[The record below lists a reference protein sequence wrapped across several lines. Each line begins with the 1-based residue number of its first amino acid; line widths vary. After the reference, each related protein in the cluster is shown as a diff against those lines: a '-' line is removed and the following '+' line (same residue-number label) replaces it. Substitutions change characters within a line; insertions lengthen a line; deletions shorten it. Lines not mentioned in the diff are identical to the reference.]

1 MEIPENI
8 YSSELLEIFK
18 EHEHYKVFPLIYSIK
33 DTLNKYY
40 QYPEDLCQLCF
51 MTCIDSN
58 NNDSDSDDINM
69 NMILVNNLAQTEY
82 PEQLLCN
89 KCTSTFSKMD
99 VLNLIQEIL
108 NETYHNEGNERF
120 NEFIK
125 LFRTIGFEYVM
136 NPYEKLLT
144 TYFSYDMGN
153 YYSYHKKCS
162 HFTGISN
169 KCDNVDILCPFIL
182 DIIEHIDDL
191 YFTNYLYSCPL
202 QYMEI
207 LIKKGNSVANNKSS
221 SKGNWTGIDINYI
234 FNLSKHMGNQ
244 TVFGS
249 LLYSYLDDD
258 RNNIIKRIDKL
269 ISLGTDVNIGNPIRY
284 ITGIQYENRPYRIE
298 KIKYLKNIGVKFD
311 NMCITNCSSVEECK
325 FHKMLYDTRLG
336 KLIQSLS

>member
-8 YSSELLEIFK
+8 CSPELQEIFGK
-18 EHEHYKVFPLIYSIK
+18 YEHYKVFPLIYSIK
-33 DTLNKYY
+33 DTLIKFY

-51 MTCIDSN
+51 MTCVDYN
-58 NNDSDSDDINM
+58 NNDNDSDNNSDNDSDYINM
-69 NMILVNNLAQTEY
+69 NMMVVNILAKTEY
-82 PEQLLCN
+82 PEQLLCPE
-89 KCTSTFSKMD
+89 CIGVYSKIN
-99 VLNLIQEIL
+99 VLNLIQNIL
-108 NETYHNEGNERF
+108 NETYHYMGNEGF

-125 LFRTIGFEYVM
+125 LFRTIGDEYVL

-144 TYFSYDMGN
+144 EYFSYDMSK
-153 YYSYHKKCS
+153 YDTYHKKCS

-207 LIKKGNSVANNKSS
+207 LIKKG
-221 SKGNWTGIDINYI
+221 IDINYV
-234 FNLSKHMGNQ
+234 FNLGKHMGNQ

-249 LLYSYLDDD
+249 LLYSYLDNDM
-258 RNNIIKRIDKL
+258 NNIIKRIDKL
-269 ISLGTDVNIGNPIRY
+269 ISLGANVNIGNPIRY
-284 ITGIQYENRPYRIE
+284 ITGIQYENRPYKIE
-298 KIKYLKNIGVKFD
+298 KIKYLKKIGVKFE
-311 NMCITNCSSVEECK
+311 NKCISNCLSVEECK

-336 KLIQSLS
+336 KLIQSLGIN

>member
-1 MEIPENI
+1 MEILENI
-8 YSSELLEIFK
+8 CSPELQEIFRDY
-18 EHEHYKVFPLIYSIK
+18 EHYKVFPLIYSIK
-33 DTLNKYY
+33 DTLNTYY
-40 QYPEDLCQLCF
+40 QYPKDLCQLCF
-51 MTCIDSN
+51 MTCIDN

-69 NMILVNNLAQTEY
+69 NMMVVNILAKTEY

-108 NETYHNEGNERF
+108 NETYHNEGNKMF

-125 LFRTIGFEYVM
+125 LFRAIGDEYVM

-144 TYFSYDMGN
+144 TYFSYDMGD

-169 KCDNVDILCPFIL
+169 KCDNMDILCPHIL
-182 DIIEHIDDL
+182 DIIDHIDDL
-191 YFTNYLYSCPL
+191 YHTNYLYSCPL
-202 QYMEI
+202 QYMKI
-207 LIKKGNSVANNKSS
+207 LIKKGIN
-221 SKGNWTGIDINYI
+221 INYI
-234 FNLSKHMGNQ
+234 FNLGKHMGNQ

-258 RNNIIKRIDKL
+258 RNNHIKRIDKL
-269 ISLGTDVNIGNPIRY
+269 ILLGADVNIGNPIRY
-284 ITGIQYENRPYRIE
+284 ITGIQYENRPYKIE
-298 KIKYLKNIGVKFD
+298 KIKYLIKIGVKFD

-336 KLIQSLS
+336 KLIQQLALN

>member
-1 MEIPENI
+1 MSNLEMEIPENI
-8 YSSELLEIFK
+8 CSPELQEIFG
-18 EHEHYKVFPLIYSIK
+18 EHAHYKVFPLIYSIK

-58 NNDSDSDDINM
+58 NNDNYNDSDYSDYININM
-69 NMILVNNLAQTEY
+69 NMMVVNILAKTEY
-82 PEQLLCN
+82 PEQLLCP
-89 KCTSTFSKMD
+89 KCIGVYSKMD

-108 NETYHNEGNERF
+108 NETYHYMGNEGF

-125 LFRTIGFEYVM
+125 LFRTIGDEYVM

-144 TYFSYDMGN
+144 EYFSYDMVK
-153 YYSYHKKCS
+153 YDTYHKKCS

-191 YFTNYLYSCPL
+191 YFTDYLYSCPL

-207 LIKKGNSVANNKSS
+207 LIKKG
-221 SKGNWTGIDINYI
+221 IDINYI
-234 FNLSKHMGNQ
+234 FNLGEHVDVSNQ

-249 LLYSYLDDD
+249 LLYGYLDDD
-258 RNNIIKRIDKL
+258 RYNIIKRIDKL
-269 ISLGTDVNIGNPIRY
+269 ISLGADVNIGKPIRY
-284 ITGIQYENRPYRIE
+284 ITGIQYENRPYKIE
-298 KIKYLKNIGVKFD
+298 KIKYLIKIGVKFE
-311 NMCITNCSSVEECK
+311 NKCISNCLSVEECK

-336 KLIQSLS
+336 KLIQQLELN

>member
-1 MEIPENI
+1 MNNQI
-8 YSSELLEIFK
+8 YSSELLEIF
-18 EHEHYKVFPLIYSIK
+18 EEYEHYKVFPLIYSIK

-51 MTCIDSN
+51 MTSIIHNHYECDHDID
-58 NNDSDSDDINM
+58 DDDNIN
-69 NMILVNNLAQTEY
+69 IIVINNLAKTEY
-82 PEQLLCN
+82 TKEFLC
-89 KCTSTFSKMD
+89 CDCMDVYSKMD

-125 LFRTIGFEYVM
+125 LFRTIGNEYII

-144 TYFSYDMGN
+144 TYFSYDMGK

-169 KCDNVDILCPFIL
+169 KCDNVDILCPHIL

-191 YFTNYLYSCPL
+191 YHTNYLYSCPL

-207 LIKKGNSVANNKSS
+207 LIKKNIN
-221 SKGNWTGIDINYI
+221 INYI
-234 FNLSKHMGNQ
+234 FNLSKHTGNQ
-244 TVFGS
+244 TIFGS

-269 ISLGTDVNIGNPIRY
+269 ISLGADVNIGNPIRY

-298 KIKYLKNIGVKFD
+298 KIKYLKKIGVRFD
-311 NMCITNCSSVEECK
+311 NKCITNCSSVEECK

-336 KLIQSLS
+336 KLIQQL

>member
-8 YSSELLEIFK
+8 CSPELQEIFGK
-18 EHEHYKVFPLIYSIK
+18 YEHYKVFPLIYSIK

-58 NNDSDSDDINM
+58 NNDSDSDDINSDDINM
-69 NMILVNNLAQTEY
+69 NMMVVNILEKTQY

-89 KCTSTFSKMD
+89 KCTSTFSKID

-125 LFRTIGFEYVM
+125 LFRTIGDEYVM

-144 TYFSYDMGN
+144 EYFSYDMGD
-153 YYSYHKKCS
+153 YYSYHKKCY

-182 DIIEHIDDL
+182 DIIDHIDDL
-191 YFTNYLYSCPL
+191 YFNSYLYSCPL

-207 LIKKGNSVANNKSS
+207 LIKKG
-221 SKGNWTGIDINYI
+221 IDINYV
-234 FNLSKHMGNQ
+234 FNL
-244 TVFGS
+244 TTIFG
-249 LLYSYLDDD
+249 
-258 RNNIIKRIDKL
+258 
-269 ISLGTDVNIGNPIRY
+269 
-284 ITGIQYENRPYRIE
+284 
-298 KIKYLKNIGVKFD
+298 
-311 NMCITNCSSVEECK
+311 
-325 FHKMLYDTRLG
+325 
-336 KLIQSLS
+336 

>member
-8 YSSELLEIFK
+8 CSFELQEIFGK
-18 EHEHYKVFPLIYSIK
+18 YEHYKVFPLIYSIK

-58 NNDSDSDDINM
+58 NNDNNSDNNSDNFWDDINM
-69 NMILVNNLAQTEY
+69 NMLVVIILAQTEY

-89 KCTSTFSKMD
+89 KCTGTFSKME
-99 VLNLIQEIL
+99 VLNLIQQIL
-108 NETYHNEGNERF
+108 NETYHNEGNKRF

-125 LFRTIGFEYVM
+125 LFKTIGDEYVM

-144 TYFSYDMGN
+144 EYFSYDMGN
-153 YYSYHKKCS
+153 YYTYHEKCS

-191 YFTNYLYSCPL
+191 YFTDYLYSCPL

-207 LIKKGNSVANNKSS
+207 LIKKG
-221 SKGNWTGIDINYI
+221 IDINYV
-234 FNLSKHMGNQ
+234 FNLGEHMGNQ

-249 LLYSYLDDD
+249 LLYGYLDDD
-258 RNNIIKRIDKL
+258 MNNIIKRIDKL
-269 ISLGTDVNIGNPIRY
+269 ISLGADVNIGNPIRY
-284 ITGIQYENRPYRIE
+284 ITGIQYENRPYKIE
-298 KIKYLKNIGVKFD
+298 KIKYLIKIGVKFE
-311 NMCITNCSSVEECK
+311 NKCISNCLSVEECK

-336 KLIQSLS
+336 KLIQQL

>member
-8 YSSELLEIFK
+8 CSPELQEIFG
-18 EHEHYKVFPLIYSIK
+18 EYEHYKVFPLIYSIK
-33 DTLNKYY
+33 DTLNTYY

-51 MTCIDSN
+51 MTCVDSN
-58 NNDSDSDDINM
+58 NNDSDSDSDDINM
-69 NMILVNNLAQTEY
+69 NMMLVNILAQTEY

-89 KCTSTFSKMD
+89 KCTGVFSKMD

-125 LFRTIGFEYVM
+125 LFRTIGNEYVM

-144 TYFSYDMGN
+144 TYFSYDMGD

-191 YFTNYLYSCPL
+191 YFTSYLYSCPL

-207 LIKKGNSVANNKSS
+207 LIKKGIN
-221 SKGNWTGIDINYI
+221 INYI

-269 ISLGTDVNIGNPIRY
+269 ISLGADVNIGNPIRY

-298 KIKYLKNIGVKFD
+298 KIKYLIKIGVKFD
-311 NMCITNCSSVEECK
+311 NRCITNCSSVEECK

-336 KLIQSLS
+336 KLIQQLALN

>member
-1 MEIPENI
+1 
-8 YSSELLEIFK
+8 
-18 EHEHYKVFPLIYSIK
+18 
-33 DTLNKYY
+33 
-40 QYPEDLCQLCF
+40 
-51 MTCIDSN
+51 MTCNDNNN
-58 NNDSDSDDINM
+58 NNDNNSDYINM
-69 NMILVNNLAQTEY
+69 NMLVVNILAKTEY

-89 KCTSTFSKMD
+89 KCTGTFSKMD
-99 VLNLIQEIL
+99 VLNLIQKIL
-108 NETYHNEGNERF
+108 NKTYHNEGNERF

-125 LFRTIGFEYVM
+125 LFRTIGSEYVM
-136 NPYEKLLT
+136 NPYEKLLSE
-144 TYFSYDMGN
+144 YFSYDMGN

-202 QYMEI
+202 QYMDI
-207 LIKKGNSVANNKSS
+207 LIKK
-221 SKGNWTGIDINYI
+221 GIDINYI

-269 ISLGTDVNIGNPIRY
+269 ISLGADVNIGNPIRY

-298 KIKYLKNIGVKFD
+298 KIKYLIKIGVKFD
-311 NMCITNCSSVEECK
+311 NKCITNCSSVEECK

-336 KLIQSLS
+336 KLIQQIALN

>member
-8 YSSELLEIFK
+8 CSYELLEIFR
-18 EHEHYKVFPLIYSIK
+18 EYEHYKVFPLIYSIK

-51 MTCIDSN
+51 GN
-58 NNDSDSDDINM
+58 NNNDNDSDSDNDNDSDYINM
-69 NMILVNNLAQTEY
+69 NMILVNNLAKTEY

-108 NETYHNEGNERF
+108 NETYHNEDNERF
-120 NEFIK
+120 NEIIK
-125 LFRTIGFEYVM
+125 LFRTIGDEYVM

-144 TYFSYDMGN
+144 EYFSYDMGD

-169 KCDNVDILCPFIL
+169 ACDNIDILCPHIL

-191 YFTNYLYSCPL
+191 YHTNYLYSCPL

-207 LIKKGNSVANNKSS
+207 LIKKG
-221 SKGNWTGIDINYI
+221 IDINYV
-234 FNLSKHMGNQ
+234 FNLREHMGNQ

-269 ISLGTDVNIGNPIRY
+269 ISLGADVNIGNPIRY

-298 KIKYLKNIGVKFD
+298 KIKYLIKIGVKFD

>member
-1 MEIPENI
+1 MENPENI
-8 YSSELLEIFK
+8 CSLELQELFGEY
-18 EHEHYKVFPLIYSIK
+18 EHYKVFPLIYSIK

-51 MTCIDSN
+51 MTCNDNNN
-58 NNDSDSDDINM
+58 NNDSDSDNDSDYINM
-69 NMILVNNLAQTEY
+69 NMLVVNILAKTEY

-89 KCTSTFSKMD
+89 KCTGTFSKMD
-99 VLNLIQEIL
+99 VLNLIQKIL
-108 NETYHNEGNERF
+108 NKTYHNEGNERF

-125 LFRTIGFEYVM
+125 LFRTIGSEYVM
-136 NPYEKLLT
+136 NPYEKLLSE
-144 TYFSYDMGN
+144 YFSYDMGN

-202 QYMEI
+202 QYMDI
-207 LIKKGNSVANNKSS
+207 LIKK
-221 SKGNWTGIDINYI
+221 GIDINYI

-269 ISLGTDVNIGNPIRY
+269 ISLGADVNIGNPIRY

-298 KIKYLKNIGVKFD
+298 KIKYLIKIGVKFD
-311 NMCITNCSSVEECK
+311 NKCITNCSSVEECK

-336 KLIQSLS
+336 KLIQQIALN

>member
-8 YSSELLEIFK
+8 CSPELQEIFGK
-18 EHEHYKVFPLIYSIK
+18 YEHYKVFPLIYSIK

-51 MTCIDSN
+51 MTCIAFN
-58 NNDSDSDDINM
+58 NNYNDSDNDSDNDNDSDYINM
-69 NMILVNNLAQTEY
+69 NMMVVNILAKTEY

-89 KCTSTFSKMD
+89 KCTGTFSKMD

-108 NETYHNEGNERF
+108 TETYHNEGNERF

-125 LFRTIGFEYVM
+125 LFRTIGDEYVL

-144 TYFSYDMGN
+144 EYFSYDMGD
-153 YYSYHKKCS
+153 YYTYHKKCS

-169 KCDNVDILCPFIL
+169 KCDNVDILCPHIL

-191 YFTNYLYSCPL
+191 YFTNYLKSCPL

-207 LIKKGNSVANNKSS
+207 LIKKG
-221 SKGNWTGIDINYI
+221 IDINYI
-234 FNLSKHMGNQ
+234 FNLNKYMGNQ

-249 LLYSYLDDD
+249 LLYGWIDHGGL
-258 RNNIIKRIDKL
+258 NNNKERVDKL
-269 ISLGTDVNIGNPIRY
+269 ISLGADVNIGNPIRY
-284 ITGIQYENRPYRIE
+284 ITGTQYENRPQRIE
-298 KIKYLKNIGVKFD
+298 KIKYLIKIGVKFE
-311 NMCITNCSSVEECK
+311 NKCITNCSSVEECK
-325 FHKMLYDTRLG
+325 FHMLYDTRLG
-336 KLIQSLS
+336 KLIQQLALE

>member
-8 YSSELLEIFK
+8 CSPELQEIFGK
-18 EHEHYKVFPLIYSIK
+18 YEHYKVFPLIYSIK
-33 DTLNKYY
+33 DTLIKFY

-51 MTCIDSN
+51 MTCIDYN
-58 NNDSDSDDINM
+58 NNDNDSDNNSDNDSDYINM
-69 NMILVNNLAQTEY
+69 NMMVVNILAKTEY
-82 PEQLLCN
+82 PEQFLCN
-89 KCTSTFSKMD
+89 KCIGVHSKMD

-108 NETYHNEGNERF
+108 NETYHNKGNERF

-125 LFRTIGFEYVM
+125 LFRTIGDEYVI

-144 TYFSYDMGN
+144 TYFSYDMGD
-153 YYSYHKKCS
+153 YYTYHKKCS

-169 KCDNVDILCPFIL
+169 KCDNVDILCPHIL
-182 DIIEHIDDL
+182 DIIEHINDL

-207 LIKKGNSVANNKSS
+207 LIKKGIN
-221 SKGNWTGIDINYI
+221 INYV
-234 FNLSKHMGNQ
+234 FNKGEHNMSNQ

-249 LLYSYLDDD
+249 LLYGYLDDD

-269 ISLGTDVNIGNPIRY
+269 ISLGADVNIGNPIRY

-298 KIKYLKNIGVKFD
+298 KIKYLIKIGVKFD
-311 NMCITNCSSVEECK
+311 NKCISNCLSVEECK

-336 KLIQSLS
+336 KLIQSLGIN

>member
-1 MEIPENI
+1 MSNLEMENPENI
-8 YSSELLEIFK
+8 CSPELQELFGEY
-18 EHEHYKVFPLIYSIK
+18 EHYKVFPLIYSIK

-40 QYPEDLCQLCF
+40 KYPEDLCQLCF
-51 MTCIDSN
+51 MTCIDNNN
-58 NNDSDSDDINM
+58 NNDSDDM
-69 NMILVNNLAQTEY
+69 NMMVVNILAQTKY
-82 PEQLLCN
+82 SEQLLCN
-89 KCTSTFSKMD
+89 KCIGTFSKMD

-125 LFRTIGFEYVM
+125 LFRTICYEYVT

-144 TYFSYDMGN
+144 EYFSYDMDN
-153 YYSYHKKCS
+153 WYSYHKKCY
-162 HFTGISN
+162 HFTEISN

-202 QYMEI
+202 QYIDI
-207 LIKKGNSVANNKSS
+207 LIKK
-221 SKGNWTGIDINYI
+221 GIDINYI

-249 LLYSYLDDD
+249 LLSSYLDDD
-258 RNNIIKRIDKL
+258 SNNIIKRIDKL
-269 ISLGTDVNIGNPIRY
+269 ISLGADVNIGNPIRY

-298 KIKYLKNIGVKFD
+298 KIKYLIKIGVKFD
-311 NMCITNCSSVEECK
+311 NKCITNCSSVEECK

-336 KLIQSLS
+336 KLIQKIALN